1 MKMNDT
7 LLDGDTRLS
16 VVLKE
21 IPGALDYI
29 VALRPHDFERLRH
42 PFMGKY
48 MPPRISL
55 RRVAA
60 MAEIPE
66 AQLLRALKELAG
78 QDAEITPSA
87 TVAVQSPDAPP
98 SWMEGV
104 TTEKLHAVDV
114 RPIDDVLGDP
124 FPPISV
130 AVKRMAPGAVIVLWH
145 RWEPQPL
152 YDIWQKMGI
161 SWFARQ
167 VAADEWQIFI
177 HKPTTHRRPNPAQA
191 IAIELR
197 HLSDEEIAPRVVA
210 LWKELKAGQRLE
222 ITGAT
227 PQSRARMRQALDEC
241 GVEYQWSECEA
252 AGKPTIRVAV

>member
-1 MKMNDT
+1 MNEL

-66 AQLLRALKELAG
+66 VQLLRALKQLAG
-78 QDAEITPSA
+78 QDCATMESA
-87 TVAVQSPDAPP
+87 IGPAVQSPIAPP
-98 SWMEGV
+98 TWMKGV
-104 TTEKLHAVDV
+104 ETETLHAVDV

-130 AVKRMAPGAVIVLWH
+130 AVKRMAPGAIIVLFH

-161 SWFARQ
+161 DWFARQ
-167 VAADEWQIFI
+167 LADDEWQIFI
-177 HKPTTHRRPNPAQA
+177 YKPADYRRPNPAVE

-210 LWKELKAGQRLE
+210 LLKELKAGQRLE

-227 PQSRARMRQALDEC
+227 PESRARMRQALDEC
-241 GVEYQWSECEA
+241 GVDYEWSENEA
-252 AGKPTIRVAV
+252 AGKPTLCIAV